1 MNAQDKNDEKQQR
14 PDGGYWAESRNDPGT
29 TNGEVSNGKGGASGA
44 TTGSSTDDDS
54 NLTGTDLQPG
64 DENEQEHAMHMTGQR
79 YDAAARSASGA
90 PSASTMKEDEQLF
103 DEGQATT
110 PGTSGQPGGP
120 EAAASPSSGD
130 AVQQSN
136 NSGAHGAGSGGSG
149 TGEAGALSH
158 EVGAPGL
165 AGGTSASGTSDE
177 EEGDVTL
184 GSGGTGAGL
193 PDGTKGN

>member
-29 TNGEVSNGKGGASGA
+29 TKGEVSNGKGGASGA
-44 TTGSSTDDDS
+44 ATGSSTDDDS

-64 DENEQEHAMHMTGQR
+64 DQNEQEHAMHMTGQR
-79 YDAAARSASGA
+79 YDAAAKDASGA

-110 PGTSGQPGGP
+110 PGTSGRSGGP
-120 EAAASPSSGD
+120 EASSG
-130 AVQQSN
+130 AGPQGKS
-136 NSGAHGAGSGGSG
+136 SGQHGAGSGGSG

-158 EVGAPGL
+158 EAGAPGL